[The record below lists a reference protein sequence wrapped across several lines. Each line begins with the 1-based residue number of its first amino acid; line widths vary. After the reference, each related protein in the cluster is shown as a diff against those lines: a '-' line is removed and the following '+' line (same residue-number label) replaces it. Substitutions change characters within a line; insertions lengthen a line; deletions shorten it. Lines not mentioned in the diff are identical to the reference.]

1 MDLLREYN
9 MEGCKSNEA
18 PMARGAELGDGK
30 PLPDGNLFAELVGSL
45 LYLGNQ
51 TRPDISFAV
60 GRLARRMA
68 TPTEGDWRAAKAVL
82 RYLQGTKAMGLVYC
96 GDSSLC
102 GWVDLDYGGDKE
114 TRKSTTGFVFT
125 LNGAAVS

>member
-1 MDLLREYN
+1 M
-9 MEGCKSNEA
+9 
-18 PMARGAELGDGK
+18 
-30 PLPDGNLFAELVGSL
+30 
-45 LYLGNQ
+45 
-51 TRPDISFAV
+51 
-60 GRLARRMA
+60 
-68 TPTEGDWRAAKAVL
+68 L

-102 GWVDLDYGGDKE
+102 GWVDSDYGGDKE